1 MDELGP
7 TVVVTPCPHALL
19 INLPEA
25 TPMQDQ
31 PLSRDISQQ
40 HLEVSRRYF
49 MHLGTAGFA
58 AMGYPSLLRAQ
69 DADRNILEE
78 TIADLDYLTH
88 HKEFELVE
96 RGKPLPYKLPPEKRL
111 AIGMERESW
120 KLDVIADRETNA
132 RVDNPLSREKGTA
145 LDFKG
150 LLKLAGKRPTRFL
163 KVMTCNNMATPLGMG
178 LWEGVPLREAIWAAR
193 PSANIRRVFYYG
205 HHNEDPEQIFRSSLP
220 IGRVLE
226 DPPGDHPVILCYK
239 LNGEW
244 LGGKNGGP
252 VRMIVPEAYGFKSV
266 KWLKTV
272 VLTNAPAANDTYAS
286 GNNDIDSWM
295 KTMCRFIHKPT
306 KVKAGSPIPLTGL
319 AQVGV
324 GGLGK
329 VQVWIKPQQDGEWP
343 KDDPYFTKAPWQD
356 AAILPPPEKWGGGL
370 PGGKLPPDV
379 RFFTAEGKPTHWPM
393 RYTIAHWA
401 TLLKGM
407 VPGKYVIYCRTID
420 NGGNAQPMP
429 RPFRKSGR
437 NNIEGSLITIEG

>member
-1 MDELGP
+1 MDES
-7 TVVVTPCPHALL
+7 
-19 INLPEA
+19 EA
-25 TPMQDQ
+25 GEITFARFQQPIPMQH
-31 PLSRDISQQ
+31 LSLSHDVRQQ
-40 HLEVSRRYF
+40 HLEVTRRYF
-49 MHLGTAGFA
+49 MRIGAAGFA
-58 AMGYPSLLRAQ
+58 AMGCPFQLRAGNALKELLQ
-69 DADRNILEE
+69 ETLASLE
-78 TIADLDYLTH
+78 YLTH
-88 HKEFELVE
+88 PGELETVE
-96 RGKPLPYKLPPEKRL
+96 RGKPPPYKLPPEKRR

-120 KLDVIADRETNA
+120 KLDIIADPSTNA

-145 LDFKG
+145 LNFKN
-150 LLKLAGKRPTRFL
+150 LLELAGKKPTRFL
-163 KVMTCNNMATPLGMG
+163 KVMTCNNLASPLGMG
-178 LWEGVPLREAIWAAR
+178 LWEGVPLREAIWAAK

-220 IGRVLE
+220 IGRALE

-244 LGGKNGGP
+244 LSGERGGP
-252 VRMIVPEAYGFKSV
+252 VRIIVPEAYGFKSV

-272 VLTNAPAANDTYAS
+272 VLTNEPAANDTYAD

-295 KTMCRFIHKPT
+295 KTMCRFLHVPE

-329 VQVWIKPQQDGEWP
+329 VQVWIRDRKDGEWP
-343 KDDPYFTKAPWQD
+343 GDDPYFTNAPWQD
-356 AAILPPPEKWGGGL
+356 TEILPPPKEWGGGL
-370 PGGKLPPDV
+370 PGGRLPKGV
-379 RFFTAEGKPTHWPM
+379 RFFTPAGKPGHWPM

-407 VPGKYVIYCRTID
+407 APGQYSVYCRTID
-420 NGGNAQPMP
+420 ERGIAQPMP

-437 NNIEGSLITIEG
+437 NTIEESLITIEG

>member
-1 MDELGP
+1 MK
-7 TVVVTPCPHALL
+7 H
-19 INLPEA
+19 
-25 TPMQDQ
+25 
-31 PLSRDISQQ
+31 LSLSHDVRQQ
-40 HLEVSRRYF
+40 HLEVTRRYF
-49 MHLGTAGFA
+49 IRIGAVGFA
-58 AMGYPSLLRAQ
+58 AMGCPSRLHAE
-69 DADRNILEE
+69 ILKEALAALEYLTRPGEFE
-78 TIADLDYLTH
+78 TI
-88 HKEFELVE
+88 E
-96 RGKPLPYKLPPEKRL
+96 RGNPPPYKLPLEKRR

-120 KLDVIADRETNA
+120 ELDIIADSNTNA

-145 LDFKG
+145 LNFKN
-150 LLKLAGKRPTRFL
+150 LLEIAGKRPTRFL
-163 KVMTCNNMATPLGMG
+163 KVMTCNNLAAPLGMG
-178 LWEGVPLREAIWAAR
+178 LWEGIPLRDAIWAAK

-244 LGGKNGGP
+244 LSGERGGP
-252 VRMIVPEAYGFKSV
+252 VRIIVPEAYGFKSV

-272 VLTNAPAANDTYAS
+272 VLTNEPAANDTYAS

-295 KTMCRFIHKPT
+295 KTMCRFIHVPD

-329 VQVWIKPQQDGEWP
+329 VQVWIRDRKDGEWP
-343 KDDPYFTKAPWQD
+343 GDDPYFTNAPWQD
-356 AAILPPPEKWGGGL
+356 VEILPPPEQWGGGL
-370 PGGKLPPDV
+370 PGGRLPKGV
-379 RFFTAEGKPTHWPM
+379 RFFTAAGKPAHWPM

-407 VPGKYVIYCRTID
+407 APGQYRVYCRTID
-420 NGGNAQPMP
+420 KRGIAQPMP

-437 NNIEGSLITIEG
+437 NTIEESLITVED